1 MLQQLLQFDR
11 HLFYAINYGM
21 SNPFFDW
28 LMPLLRT
35 PKFWTPLYVF
45 IAGFCLWRYGKK
57 GLIIIAL
64 IACSAGFADF
74 TGASIIKPLVHR
86 PRPCQDPIASVTDVE
101 RVGCGGYSFPSSH
114 ATNHFAMAVFMILLW
129 YKRWRWIWLWGIL
142 WASVICFAQVYVGL
156 HFPTDVFCGGIYG
169 AFVGWLFYRLF
180 KYLQPK
186 FPEWVPVI

>member
-35 PKFWTPLYVF
+35 PKFWIPLYIF

-57 GLIIIAL
+57 GIIIIVLMSCAV
-64 IACSAGFADF
+64 GFADF
-74 TGASIIKPLVHR
+74 TGSGIVKPLIQR
-86 PRPCQDPIASVTDVE
+86 QRPCHDPIASINDVE

-114 ATNHFAMAVFMILLW
+114 ATNHFTMAIFMILLW
-129 YKRWRWIWLWGIL
+129 YKRWRWIWFWGIF
-142 WASVICFAQVYVGL
+142 WAGSICFAQVYVGL
-156 HFPTDVFCGGIYG
+156 HFPIDVFCGALYG
-169 AFVGWLFYRLF
+169 GFVGWLFYQLF
-180 KYLQPK
+180 KKLQPK
-186 FPEWVPVI
+186 FPEWVPAI